1 MAQIAV
7 HYLETGE
14 SPQPGQVRHHPRP
27 GRRHHVAM
35 VEGSAGPIYFME
47 LIEYTQDTANEPTLF
62 GNSFMSEPNGLTSCD
77 DR

>member
-1 MAQIAV
+1 
-7 HYLETGE
+7 
-14 SPQPGQVRHHPRP
+14 
-27 GRRHHVAM
+27 M

-47 LIEYTQDTANEPTLF
+47 LIEYTQETANVPTLF